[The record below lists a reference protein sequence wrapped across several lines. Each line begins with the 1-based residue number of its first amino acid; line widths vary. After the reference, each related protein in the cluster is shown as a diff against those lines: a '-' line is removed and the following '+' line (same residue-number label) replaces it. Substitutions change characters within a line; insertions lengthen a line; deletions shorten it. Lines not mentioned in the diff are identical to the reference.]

1 MYIRRNLQTMK
12 RSFIILSFA
21 SLFIGLSAC
30 KGDSESTEETPAK
43 ETACF
48 YSYNSEMTVLEW
60 TAFKFTE
67 KAPVKGTF
75 NEIKIEGIERSDDP
89 KKLIESLKF
98 TIPTAS
104 VETQNEERN
113 GKIAK
118 LFFGTIG
125 TENITGKVKNLS
137 DNGKATIEIEMNKM
151 KEDVIGDYTLE
162 GGKFTFSATIDVMK
176 WDGQPG
182 INALNTAC
190 KDLHTGTDGKSKL
203 WSEIELSF
211 TTELLSDCQ

>member
-1 MYIRRNLQTMK
+1 MK
-12 RSFIILSFA
+12 RSLIILSFA
-21 SLFIGLSAC
+21 SLFIGISGC
-30 KGDSESTEETPAK
+30 KGDSESKEETTTQ
-43 ETACF
+43 ESACF

-60 TAFKFTE
+60 TAFKFTD
-67 KAPVKGTF
+67 KTPVKGTF

-89 KKLIESLKF
+89 EKLIESLKF

-125 TENITGKVKNLS
+125 TENITGKVKHLG

-151 KEDVIGDYTLE
+151 KEDVVGDYTLD
-162 GGKFTFSATIDVMK
+162 GAKFTFSALIDVMK

-182 INALNTAC
+182 INALNSAC